1 MPIKQKA
8 SFAKTKKH
16 PVETIKKKK
25 PMSIKK
31 SKAAMG
37 NKKKSY

>member
-8 SFAKTKKH
+8 KYAEYAKTTKH
-16 PVETIKKKK
+16 PVQ
-25 PMSIKK
+25 SIKK
-31 SKAAMG
+31 RKAAMG